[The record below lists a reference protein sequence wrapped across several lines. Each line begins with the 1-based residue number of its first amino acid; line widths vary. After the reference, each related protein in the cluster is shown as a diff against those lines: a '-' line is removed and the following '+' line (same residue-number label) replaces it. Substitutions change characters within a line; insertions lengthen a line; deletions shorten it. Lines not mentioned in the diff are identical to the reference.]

1 MVTLKKE
8 TITKNMTKLIKV
20 KMKNNENTILIK
32 VIIVFKNNNQYVKNV
47 PTHSLQSKP
56 HVYRFKYETQTI
68 IKYPFVVIKIICYFK
83 CAWNL
88 RFII

>member
-47 PTHSLQSKP
+47 PTHSLQSQP
-56 HVYRFKYETQTI
+56 MYTDLI
-68 IKYPFVVIKIICYFK
+68 
-83 CAWNL
+83 
-88 RFII
+88 